1 MADFYIDINP
11 AIDQIRREFYDVSN
25 PRSNAKIN
33 LAIARAINHTLAK
46 AKTAASREIRQEY
59 NVKAKE
65 LKAGL
70 SINKTSRTFTEGMLI
85 ATGRPLPLIAFGAR
99 QNFTYVRGAHGSR
112 KLKGGGVSVDVMG
125 QRKIIKGAFIA
136 TMDSGHT
143 GVFARG
149 KYSGNGFDFREKR
162 LVKKGNDLAINEL
175 TTSSV
180 PKMMQNN
187 AVIKNL
193 TLLLERDF
201 PARLQHEAS
210 RLLSRRD

>member
-1 MADFYIDINP
+1 MEENFYIDIKP
-11 AIDQIRREFYDVSN
+11 AIDAIRREFYDVSN
-25 PRSNAKIN
+25 PNSNSKIN

-70 SINKTSRTFTEGMLI
+70 SINKASRTFTEGMLI

-99 QNFTYVRGAHGSR
+99 QT
-112 KLKGGGVSVDVMG
+112 KKGVTVDVMG
-125 QRKIIKGAFIA
+125 QRKLIRKAFIA

-143 GVFARG
+143 GVFGRG
-149 KYSGNGFDFREKR
+149 KYNGYQFDFRDKR
-162 LVKKGNDLAINEL
+162 VNKKGNDLAINEL

-187 AVIKNL
+187 TVLKNL
-193 TLLLERDF
+193 TVMFERDF
-201 PARLQHEAS
+201 SARLQHEAS